1 MLLSGKACG
10 VCCLRAVL
18 PVCGPGLANS
28 ESAHRQRQEKPL
40 LGSPWL
46 FSVQPAPVRNLP

>member
-10 VCCLRAVL
+10 VCCLCAVL
-18 PVCGPGLANS
+18 PLCGPGLANS
-28 ESAHRQRQEKPL
+28 ESAHSQRQEKPL